1 MRRLRALVVACWVVA
16 AVVGPMARASVPA
29 TRGSA
34 LHPIDATGASDV
46 TAALQGLID
55 RTPDGGVVQLQ
66 AQGAYRVEGTLVM
79 EERHNLR
86 IEGNGARIFAT
97 TVGDGSRS
105 HLRIIGGSHLA
116 VRGLEIR
123 GANPHAG
130 TDGSAYVPDLE
141 AQHGIRIE
149 GGTDVEIDRVQVTDV
164 HGDFLYL
171 GRHLEDDRWTERVWI
186 HDSTFARSG
195 RQGISVTGGRDIV
208 IEHNTISDVRMAT
221 IDLEPH
227 PSFGAENIHV
237 IDNTFGPV
245 RLISFA
251 ATGGGR
257 VDTVVVARNTLR
269 GQALRLIANP
279 PDGTRRQRYW
289 IVDNTSD
296 TPANRTPLR
305 FADIDGIVVTGNR
318 QAVAGAGEALVE
330 LIHTCGV
337 SVGGNDMKPGT
348 LPIKGVGQPC
358 AFRLPLAPPAA
369 PMVAGRGQERPA
381 AAEPS
386 PPVSP
391 TSTTTA
397 APTTGPPSTRPDASQ
412 TTTSAPRTEAPRST
426 PASEEAAANRDRRAD
441 SPWVP
446 VVAGLLA
453 AGLATWVTISERR
466 SRRSAAEHTQ
476 RRSRTP

>member
-1 MRRLRALVVACWVVA
+1 MRRLRTVVVAYLVVVA
-16 AVVGPMARASVPA
+16 LAGPATPASVAVGQEAVP
-29 TRGSA
+29 GG
-34 LHPIDATGASDV
+34 IDATGASDV
-46 TAALQGLID
+46 TAALQALID
-55 RTPDGGVVQLQ
+55 RTPDGGVVQLD
-66 AQGAYRVEGTLVM
+66 AGGAYRMEGTLVM
-79 EERHNLR
+79 EERHRLR

-97 TVGDGSRS
+97 TIGDGSRS
-105 HLRIIGGSHLA
+105 HLRIIGGSDLA
-116 VRGLEIR
+116 VRNLEIR

-130 TDGSAYVPDLE
+130 IEGDAYVPALE
-141 AQHGIRIE
+141 GQHGIRIE
-149 GGTDVEIDRVQVTDV
+149 GATDVELDGVRVSDV
-164 HGDFLYL
+164 HGDFVYL

-208 IEHNTISDVRMAT
+208 IEHNTITDVRMAT

-237 IDNTFGPV
+237 IENRFGPV
-245 RLISFA
+245 RLISIA

-296 TPANRTPLR
+296 TPANRTPIR

-337 SVGGNDMKPGT
+337 SIGGNDMKPGT
-348 LPIKGVGQPC
+348 LPFTGVGEPC

-381 AAEPS
+381 AAPS
-386 PPVSP
+386 PPASP

-397 APTTGPPSTRPDASQ
+397 APTTGAPSTRPDTGQ
-412 TTTSAPRTEAPRST
+412 TTTSVPGTDASRST
-426 PASEEAAANRDRRAD
+426 LGSEEASAHRDRGAD
-441 SPWVP
+441 SPWLP
-446 VVAGLLA
+446 VVVGLLA
-453 AGLATWVTISERR
+453 AGLATWVTITERR
-466 SRRSAAEHTQ
+466 SRR
-476 RRSRTP
+476 

>member
-1 MRRLRALVVACWVVA
+1 MRRLRTLVVACWVVVVAIAGSGAPTSLA
-16 AVVGPMARASVPA
+16 AASDAAA
-29 TRGSA
+29 TA
-34 LHPIDATGASDV
+34 IDASGVNDV
-46 TAALQGLID
+46 TAALQALID

-66 AQGAYRVEGTLVM
+66 ADGAYRVEGTLIV
-79 EERHNLR
+79 EERHRLR

-105 HLRIIGGSHLA
+105 HLRIIGGSDL
-116 VRGLEIR
+116 VLRNLEIR

-141 AQHGIRIE
+141 AQHGVRIE
-149 GGTDVEIDRVQVTDV
+149 GAIDIELDRVRVSDV
-164 HGDFLYL
+164 HGDFVYM
-171 GRHLEDDRWTERVWI
+171 GKHLEDDRWTERVWI

-208 IEHNTISDVRMAT
+208 IEHNTITDVRMAT

-227 PSFGAENIHV
+227 PSFGAENIH
-237 IDNTFGPV
+237 IIENRFGPV
-245 RLISFA
+245 RLISIA

-289 IVDNTSD
+289 IVGNTSD

-337 SVGGNDMKPGT
+337 SIGGNDMKPGT
-348 LPIKGVGQPC
+348 LPFTGEGQPC
-358 AFRLPLAPPAA
+358 AFSLPLAPPAA

-381 AAEPS
+381 APPS
-386 PPVSP
+386 PPASP
-391 TSTTTA
+391 TTATTA
-397 APTTGPPSTRPDASQ
+397 NPTSEPPSTQAATREPTTSPPTTDAS
-412 TTTSAPRTEAPRST
+412 PST
-426 PASEEAAANRDRRAD
+426 IESAAASATRNRDENGD
-441 SPWVP
+441 SPWLVA
-446 VVAGLLA
+446 VAGLLT
-453 AGLATWVTISERR
+453 AGLAIVMTITARR
-466 SRRSAAEHTQ
+466 SR
-476 RRSRTP
+476 P

>member
-1 MRRLRALVVACWVVA
+1 MRRLRTVVVAYLVVVA
-16 AVVGPMARASVPA
+16 LAGPATPASVAVGQEAVP
-29 TRGSA
+29 GG
-34 LHPIDATGASDV
+34 IDATGASDV
-46 TAALQGLID
+46 TAALQALID
-55 RTPDGGVVQLQ
+55 RTPDGGVVQLD
-66 AQGAYRVEGTLVM
+66 AGGAYRMEGTLVM
-79 EERHNLR
+79 EERHRLR

-97 TVGDGSRS
+97 TIGDGSRS
-105 HLRIIGGSHLA
+105 HLRIIGGSDLA
-116 VRGLEIR
+116 VRNLEIR

-130 TDGSAYVPDLE
+130 IEGDAYVPALE
-141 AQHGIRIE
+141 GQHGIRIE
-149 GGTDVEIDRVQVTDV
+149 GATDVELDGVRVSDV
-164 HGDFLYL
+164 HGDFVYL

-208 IEHNTISDVRMAT
+208 IEHNTITDVRMAT

-237 IDNTFGPV
+237 IENRFGPV
-245 RLISFA
+245 RLISIA

-296 TPANRTPLR
+296 TPANRTPIR

-337 SVGGNDMKPGT
+337 SIGGNDMKPGT
-348 LPIKGVGQPC
+348 LPFTGVGEPC

-381 AAEPS
+381 AAPS
-386 PPVSP
+386 PPASP

-397 APTTGPPSTRPDASQ
+397 APTTGAPSTRPDTGQ
-412 TTTSAPRTEAPRST
+412 TTTSVPGTNASRST
-426 PASEEAAANRDRRAD
+426 LGSEEASAHRDRGAD
-441 SPWVP
+441 SPWLP
-446 VVAGLLA
+446 VVVGLLA
-453 AGLATWVTISERR
+453 AGLATWVTITERR
-466 SRRSAAEHTQ
+466 SRR
-476 RRSRTP
+476 

>member
-1 MRRLRALVVACWVVA
+1 VVA
-16 AVVGPMARASVPA
+16 AIASPMAPTSRAAARDSTA
-29 TRGSA
+29 HA
-34 LHPIDATGASDV
+34 IDATGASDA

-66 AQGAYRVEGTLVM
+66 AHGAYRVEGTLVV

-86 IEGNGARIFAT
+86 IEGNGARLFAT

-105 HLRIIGGSHLA
+105 HLRIIGGSHLV
-116 VRGLEIR
+116 VRSLEIR
-123 GANPHAG
+123 GANPYAG
-130 TDGSAYVPDLE
+130 TDGRAYVPDLE
-141 AQHGIRIE
+141 AQHGIRVE
-149 GGTDVEIDRVQVTDV
+149 GATDVELDRVRVSDV
-164 HGDFLYL
+164 HGDFVYL
-171 GRHLEDDRWTERVWI
+171 GKHLEDDRWTERVWI

-221 IDLEPH
+221 IDMEPH

-237 IDNTFGPV
+237 IENTFGPV
-245 RLISFA
+245 RLISIA

-269 GQALRLIANP
+269 GQALRLIARP
-279 PDGTRRQRYW
+279 PDGSRRQRYW

-305 FADIDGIVVTGNR
+305 FANIDGIVVTGNR

-330 LIHTCGV
+330 LMHTCGV
-337 SVGGNDMKPGT
+337 SISGNDMQPGT
-348 LPIKGVGQPC
+348 LPFTGAGQPC
-358 AFRLPLAPPAA
+358 AFPLGLAPPAA
-369 PMVAGRGQERPA
+369 PMVAGRGQQRP

-397 APTTGPPSTRPDASQ
+397 APTTGAPSTRPGTSQ
-412 TTTSAPRTEAPRST
+412 ATTSAPSTEASRST
-426 PASEEAAANRDRRAD
+426 LASEEAAANRDRGAD
-441 SPWVP
+441 SLWLP
-446 VVAGLLA
+446 VVAGLLT

-466 SRRSAAEHTQ
+466 SRRSAAERRQ
-476 RRSRTP
+476 PRSRTP

>member
-1 MRRLRALVVACWVVA
+1 VVVALASPVA
-16 AVVGPMARASVPA
+16 PTSGAAARRTTAPA
-29 TRGSA
+29 
-34 LHPIDATGASDV
+34 IDATGASDV

-55 RTPDGGVVQLQ
+55 RTADGGVVQLQ
-66 AQGAYRVEGTLVM
+66 AHGAYRVEGTLVV

-105 HLRIIGGSHLA
+105 HLRIIGGSHLV

-130 TDGSAYVPDLE
+130 TDGRAYVPDLE

-149 GGTDVEIDRVQVTDV
+149 GTTDVELDRVHVSDV
-164 HGDFLYL
+164 HGDFVYL

-227 PSFGAENIHV
+227 PSFGAENVHV

-245 RLISFA
+245 RLISIA

-257 VDTVVVARNTLR
+257 ADTVVVARNTLR
-269 GQALRLIANP
+269 GQALRLIARP
-279 PDGTRRQRYW
+279 PDGSRRQRYW

-305 FADIDGIVVTGNR
+305 FANIDGIVVTGNR

-330 LIHTCGV
+330 LMHTCGV
-337 SVGGNDMKPGT
+337 SISGNDMKPGT
-348 LPIKGVGQPC
+348 LPFTGVGQPC
-358 AFRLPLAPPAA
+358 AFQLTLEPPAA
-369 PMVAGRGQERPA
+369 PMVAGRGLQRP

-391 TSTTTA
+391 TSTTAA
-397 APTTGPPSTRPDASQ
+397 APTTGAPSTRPGRSQ
-412 TTTSAPRTEAPRST
+412 PTTSAPSTEASRST
-426 PASEEAAANRDRRAD
+426 LESEEAAANRDRGAD
-441 SPWVP
+441 SLWLP
-446 VVAGLLA
+446 VVAGLLTA
-453 AGLATWVTISERR
+453 ALATWVTIAERR
-466 SRRSAAEHTQ
+466 SRRSAAGRRQ
-476 RRSRTP
+476 PRSRTP

>member
-1 MRRLRALVVACWVVA
+1 MRRLRTVVVAYLVVVA
-16 AVVGPMARASVPA
+16 LAGPATPASVAVGQEAVP
-29 TRGSA
+29 GG
-34 LHPIDATGASDV
+34 IDATGASDV
-46 TAALQGLID
+46 TAALQALID
-55 RTPDGGVVQLQ
+55 RTPDGGVVQLD
-66 AQGAYRVEGTLVM
+66 AGGAYRMEGTLVM
-79 EERHNLR
+79 EERHRLR

-97 TVGDGSRS
+97 TIGDGSRS
-105 HLRIIGGSHLA
+105 HLRIIGGSDLA
-116 VRGLEIR
+116 VRNLEIR

-130 TDGSAYVPDLE
+130 IEGDAYVPALE
-141 AQHGIRIE
+141 GQHGIRIE
-149 GGTDVEIDRVQVTDV
+149 GATDVELDGVRVSDV
-164 HGDFLYL
+164 HGDFVYL

-208 IEHNTISDVRMAT
+208 IEHNTITDVRMAT

-237 IDNTFGPV
+237 IENRFGPV
-245 RLISFA
+245 RLISIA

-296 TPANRTPLR
+296 TPANRTPIR

-318 QAVAGAGEALVE
+318 QAVASAGEALVE

-337 SVGGNDMKPGT
+337 SIGGNDMKPGT
-348 LPIKGVGQPC
+348 LPFTGVGEPC

-381 AAEPS
+381 AAPS
-386 PPVSP
+386 PPASP

-397 APTTGPPSTRPDASQ
+397 APTTGAPSTRPDTGQ
-412 TTTSAPRTEAPRST
+412 TTTSVPGTDASRST
-426 PASEEAAANRDRRAD
+426 LGSEEASAHRDRGAD
-441 SPWVP
+441 SPWLP
-446 VVAGLLA
+446 VVVGLLA
-453 AGLATWVTISERR
+453 AGLATWVTITERR
-466 SRRSAAEHTQ
+466 SRR
-476 RRSRTP
+476 

>member
-1 MRRLRALVVACWVVA
+1 MRRLRTLVVACWVVVAIAGPASLVSVAVGRPA
-16 AVVGPMARASVPA
+16 AAE
-29 TRGSA
+29 T
-34 LHPIDATGASDV
+34 IDATGASDV
-46 TAALQGLID
+46 TAALQALID
-55 RTPDGGVVQLQ
+55 RTPDGGVVQLE
-66 AQGAYRVEGTLVM
+66 AGGAYRVEGTLVM
-79 EERHNLR
+79 EERHRLR

-97 TVGDGSRS
+97 TIGDGSRS
-105 HLRIIGGSHLA
+105 HLRIIGGSDLV
-116 VRGLEIR
+116 VRRLEIR
-123 GANPHAG
+123 GANAQAG
-130 TDGSAYVPDLE
+130 LEEDAYVPDLE

-149 GGTDVEIDRVQVTDV
+149 GATDVELDRVRVSDV
-164 HGDFLYL
+164 YGDFVYL

-195 RQGISVTGGRDIV
+195 RQGISVTGGRDVV
-208 IEHNTISDVRMAT
+208 IEHNTITDVRMAT

-237 IDNTFGPV
+237 IENRFGPV
-245 RLISFA
+245 RLISIA

-330 LIHTCGV
+330 LLHTCGV
-337 SVGGNDMKPGT
+337 SIGGNDIKPGT
-348 LPIKGVGQPC
+348 LPFTGVGQPC

-369 PMVAGRGQERPA
+369 PMVAGRGQERPPA
-381 AAEPS
+381 QPS
-386 PPVSP
+386 APVSP
-391 TSTTTA
+391 TTTPAA
-397 APTTGPPSTRPDASQ
+397 APSTGAPSTQSDTSQ
-412 TTTSAPRTEAPRST
+412 PTTSVPSTEASRT
-426 PASEEAAANRDRRAD
+426 TSEAEVAAAKRDRGAD
-441 SPWVP
+441 SPWLAP
-446 VVAGLLA
+446 VVGLLA

-466 SRRSAAEHTQ
+466 SRR
-476 RRSRTP
+476 

>member
-1 MRRLRALVVACWVVA
+1 MRRLRTLVVACWVVA
-16 AVVGPMARASVPA
+16 IAGPMVPVAAAGARDAVSSYA
-29 TRGSA
+29 
-34 LHPIDATGASDV
+34 IDATGATDV
-46 TAALQGLID
+46 TAALQALID

-66 AQGAYRVEGTLVM
+66 ARGSYRVEGTLVV
-79 EERHNLR
+79 EERHRLR
-86 IEGNGARIFAT
+86 IEGNGALIFAT
-97 TVGDGSRS
+97 TTGDKSRT
-105 HLRIIGGSHLA
+105 HLRIIGGSHLV

-123 GANPHAG
+123 GANPYAG
-130 TDGSAYVPDLE
+130 TDGAAYVPELE
-141 AQHGIRIE
+141 GQHGIRTE
-149 GGTDVEIDRVQVTDV
+149 GATDVELDRVRVSDV
-164 HGDFLYL
+164 HGDFVYL
-171 GRHLEDDRWTERVWI
+171 GRHSEDDRWTERVWI

-208 IEHNTISDVRMAT
+208 IEHNTIMDVRMAT

-227 PSFGAENIHV
+227 PSFGAENIH
-237 IDNTFGPV
+237 IIENRFGPV

-257 VDTVVVARNTLR
+257 VDNVVVARNTLR
-269 GQALRLIANP
+269 GQALRVIARP
-279 PDGTRRQRYW
+279 PDGSRRQRYW

-330 LIHTCGV
+330 LIRTCGV
-337 SVGGNDMKPGT
+337 SIAGNDIAPGT
-348 LPIKGVGQPC
+348 LPFTGVGQPC
-358 AFRLPLAPPAA
+358 TFRLPLAPPGA
-369 PMVAGRGQERPA
+369 PMVAGRGQERP
-381 AAEPS
+381 EPS

-397 APTTGPPSTRPDASQ
+397 PPTTGAPSTRPD
-412 TTTSAPRTEAPRST
+412 TSPATSVPPTEASPS
-426 PASEEAAANRDRRAD
+426 PLEAEEASANRDRGAD
-441 SPWVP
+441 SPWLP

-466 SRRSAAEHTQ
+466 SRR
-476 RRSRTP
+476 